1 MAERPTPLKSC
12 RAHRVIGPYFAVI
25 LAFFSIT
32 GQGFAQEL
40 YAITNVKVDERAASE
55 VEAKRIG
62 VAKAKRAAFETL
74 MERLTLDGAAAQGT
88 APDAATPAPETPA
101 PEAGVPVS
109 PSGVAIAPS
118 DLSGAAR
125 PLTVPDDGRLE
136 YLIRDIAYQD
146 EKFGG
151 GRYLANLTIRFH
163 ANAINQFL
171 QRSGVAYLGSSSP
184 LAVILP
190 VYKSASGDLLWS
202 DANPWLDGWWQLD
215 GAGTVVPYT
224 VPLGDLSDIS
234 AIDVDRAMKV
244 DAASIN
250 AIAARYSAGAVIIP
264 VATQTDDGSILVEI
278 SSFGPGWPGA
288 PELLRLNPEAL
299 LARATERAGEN
310 ADPST
315 DLAQF
320 AAAASLTLD
329 ALEDRWKT
337 ANILRFDQESTSLTT
352 RIPVSGLQ
360 DWLGVQKALNSV
372 APIKAWRLAVLAT
385 DHAIVD
391 IDYIGDQARLDQ
403 ALRRVSLGLS
413 EDSETPGSWILTR
426 R

>member
-25 LAFFSIT
+25 LAFFTIS

-74 MERLTLDGAAAQGT
+74 MDRLTLEGVVAQGT
-88 APDAATPAPETPA
+88 APDAATAAPAG
-101 PEAGVPVS
+101 GVPVS

-118 DLSGAAR
+118 DPSGAAR
-125 PLTVPDDGRLE
+125 PLTVPDDERLE

-163 ANAINQFL
+163 SDAINQFL

-234 AIDVDRAMKV
+234 AIDVDRAMTV

-250 AIAARYSAGAVIIP
+250 AIAARYSAGAVLIP
-264 VATQTDDGSILVEI
+264 VATQTEDGTILVEI
-278 SSFGPGWPGA
+278 SSFGAGWPGE

-299 LARATERAGEN
+299 LARATERAGDGG
-310 ADPST
+310 DPST

-329 ALEDRWKT
+329 ALEDRWKS

-352 RIPVSGLQ
+352 RVSVSGLQ
-360 DWLGVQKALNSV
+360 DWLDVQKALNRV

>member
-25 LAFFSIT
+25 LAFFTIS

-40 YAITNVKVDERAASE
+40 YTITNVKVDERAASE

-62 VAKAKRAAFETL
+62 VANAKRAAFLAL
-74 MERLTLDGAAAQGT
+74 MDRLTLEGVAAQKTGSD
-88 APDAATPAPETPA
+88 PAAPAPSG
-101 PEAGVPVS
+101 GVPVS
-109 PSGVAIAPS
+109 PSGLAMTPS
-118 DLSGAAR
+118 DPSSAAQ
-125 PLTVPDDGRLE
+125 PLTVPDEERLE
-136 YLIRDIAYQD
+136 YLIRDVSYQD

-163 ANAINQFL
+163 AEAINQFL
-171 QRSGVAYLGSSSP
+171 QRSGVAYLGSGSP

-202 DANPWLDGWWQLD
+202 DVNPWLDGWWQLD

-234 AIDVDRAMKV
+234 AIDVDRAMTV

-250 AIAARYSAGAVIIP
+250 AIAARYSAGAVLIP
-264 VATQTDDGSILVEI
+264 VATQTEDGTILVEI
-278 SSFGPGWPGA
+278 STFGPGWPGT
-288 PELLRLNPEAL
+288 PEVQRLNPEAL
-299 LARATERAGEN
+299 LARATELVGDDG
-310 ADPST
+310 DPST

-320 AAAASLTLD
+320 ASAASLTLD
-329 ALEDRWKT
+329 ALEDRWK
-337 ANILRFDQESTSLTT
+337 AENILRFDQESTSLTT
-352 RIPVSGLQ
+352 RVSVSGLQ
-360 DWLGVQKALNSV
+360 DWLDVQKALNRV